1 MTILEQLIQEKA
13 AGYKGGLY
21 HLTQVKLAYNS
32 NRIEGSRLTEEQTR
46 YMYETKTLIPSG
58 NEAAPI
64 NDIIETQNH
73 FELFNYML
81 STATQPLTEEL
92 IKTYHRILKS
102 STTDAQLDWFAVG
115 DYKTQENMVG
125 DMETTPPDQ
134 VAAEMGRLL
143 REYNGKK
150 SISLEDVIDFHVR
163 FERIHPF
170 QDGNGRVGRIVLFKE
185 CLKNDIVPFII
196 EDTKKAFYYRG
207 LREYSREPGYL
218 LDTCLDAQDRYK
230 AYWQKLRFR
239 EKSKAEDG
247 PAL

>member
-1 MTILEQLIQEKA
+1 MTILEQLMQEKA
-13 AGYKGGLY
+13 AGYRGGLY
-21 HLTQVKLAYNS
+21 HLTQIKLAYNS

-46 YMYETKTLIPSG
+46 YMYETKTLLPSG

-64 NDIIETQNH
+64 NDIIEMQNH
-73 FELFNYML
+73 FALFNAML
-81 STATQPLTEEL
+81 STADQPLTEDI

-115 DYKTQENMVG
+115 DYKTQENIVG
-125 DMETTPPDQ
+125 DMETTPPEQ

-143 REYNGKK
+143 QQYNGKG

-170 QDGNGRVGRIVLFKE
+170 QDGNGRVGRMVMFKE

-207 LREYSREPGYL
+207 LREYNREPGYL
-218 LDTCLDAQDRYK
+218 LDTCLDAQERYK
-230 AYWQKLRFR
+230 AYWQKLQFR
-239 EKSKAEDG
+239 VRDKAGNE